1 MRAWAKEMDMTK
13 LGQGLFETDVF
24 DLRSKQSVRATFKL
38 TRKAIDSLGLVAL
51 HMGIKQKSLF
61 DHIIEDAS
69 TLKTVARQIQI
80 QKFKKKIR
88 VQKTYVLSRK
98 TIDILEAISVTHDL
112 PRDALVEYS
121 IMQLESVILA
131 EKENHKKR
139 KKLFNEVSEHFNQGK
154 ELFSKS
160 LDLLGKNDPFCR
172 KLEKALLSYN
182 KEKNDIESFLKKSKP
197 LEDF

>member
-1 MRAWAKEMDMTK
+1 MVKF
-13 LGQGLFETDVF
+13 GQGLFETDPF
-24 DLRSKQSVRATFKL
+24 DLRGKQSVRATFKL

-69 TLKTVARQIQI
+69 TLKELARQIQV
-80 QKFKKKIR
+80 QKFKEKTR

-98 TIDILEAISVTHDL
+98 TIDILEAISDTHSL

-121 IMQLESVILA
+121 IMQLESVILS

-139 KKLFNEVSEHFNQGK
+139 KKLFNEVIEHFDQGRK
-154 ELFSKS
+154 LFAKS
-160 LDLLGKNDPFCR
+160 LDLLGENDPFCR
-172 KLEKALLSYN
+172 KLERALLAYN
-182 KEKNDIESFLKKSKP
+182 KEKTDIECFLKKSKP

>member
-1 MRAWAKEMDMTK
+1 
-13 LGQGLFETDVF
+13 
-24 DLRSKQSVRATFKL
+24 VRATFKL
-38 TRKAIDSLGLVAL
+38 TKKAIDSLGVVAL

-69 TLKTVARQIQI
+69 TLKELARQIQI

-98 TIDILEAISVTHDL
+98 TIDILEAISETHDL

-131 EKENHKKR
+131 EKANHKKR
-139 KKLFNEVSEHFNQGK
+139 KLLFNEVLDHFNQGR
-154 ELFSKS
+154 ELFAKS
-160 LDLLGKNDPFCR
+160 LELLGEHDPFCK
-172 KLEKALLSYN
+172 KLEKALLAYN

>member
-1 MRAWAKEMDMTK
+1 MTK
-13 LGQGLFETDVF
+13 FGQGLFDTDPF
-24 DLRSKQSVRATFKL
+24 DLRGKQSVRATFKL

-69 TLKTVARQIQI
+69 TLKELARRIQI

-98 TIDILEAISVTHDL
+98 TIDILEAISGTHDL

-121 IMQLESVILA
+121 IMQLESVIMA
-131 EKENHKKR
+131 EKKNHKIR
-139 KKLFNEVSEHFNQGK
+139 KNLFNEVLEHFDQGK
-154 ELFSKS
+154 KIFSKS
-160 LDLLGKNDPFCR
+160 LELLGENDPFCR
-172 KLEKALLSYN
+172 KLEKALIAYN
-182 KEKNDIESFLKKSKP
+182 KEKNDIKSFLKKSKP

>member
-1 MRAWAKEMDMTK
+1 MTK
-13 LGQGLFETDVF
+13 FGQGLFDTDQF
-24 DLRSKQSVRATFKL
+24 DLRGKQSVRATFKL

-61 DHIIEDAS
+61 DHIIEDPS
-69 TLKTVARQIQI
+69 TLRELARQIQI

-88 VQKTYVLSRK
+88 IQKTYVLSRK
-98 TIDILEAISVTHDL
+98 TIDILEAISETHDL

-131 EKENHKKR
+131 EKENHKTR
-139 KKLFNEVSEHFNQGK
+139 KILFKEVVEHFDQGRKLFA
-154 ELFSKS
+154 KS
-160 LDLLGKNDPFCR
+160 LELLGDRDPFCR

-182 KEKNDIESFLKKSKP
+182 KEKNDIASFLKKSKP

>member
-1 MRAWAKEMDMTK
+1 MTK
-13 LGQGLFETDVF
+13 FGQGLFETDVF

-61 DHIIEDAS
+61 DHIIEDAA
-69 TLKTVARQIQI
+69 TLKELARQIQI
-80 QKFKKKIR
+80 QKFKKKTR

-98 TIDILEAISVTHDL
+98 TIDILSAISDTYDL

-139 KKLFNEVSEHFNQGK
+139 KRLFNEVLKHFDQGRMI
-154 ELFSKS
+154 FSKS
-160 LDLLGKNDPFCR
+160 LELLGENDPFCK
-172 KLEKALLSYN
+172 KLENALLSYS
-182 KEKNDIESFLKKSKP
+182 KEKKDIESFLKKSKP

>member
-1 MRAWAKEMDMTK
+1 MAKFK
-13 LGQGLFETDVF
+13 QGLFDTDPF
-24 DLRSKQSVRATFKL
+24 DLRGKQSVRATFKL
-38 TRKAIDSLGLVAL
+38 TRKAIDSLGLVAV

-69 TLKTVARQIQI
+69 TLKELARQIQI
-80 QKFKKKIR
+80 QKFKKKTRI
-88 VQKTYVLSRK
+88 QKTYVLSRK
-98 TIDILEAISVTHDL
+98 TIEILETISDTHDM

-139 KKLFNEVSEHFNQGK
+139 KILFNEVLDHFEHGRR
-154 ELFSKS
+154 LFSKS
-160 LDLLGKNDPFCR
+160 LELLGENDPFCK
-172 KLEKALLSYN
+172 KLEKGLLAYN
-182 KEKNDIESFLKKSKP
+182 KEKNNIESFLKKSKP

>member
-1 MRAWAKEMDMTK
+1 MTK
-13 LGQGLFETDVF
+13 SGQGLFDTDPF
-24 DLRSKQSVRATFKL
+24 DLRGKQSVRATFKL
-38 TRKAIDSLGLVAL
+38 SRKAIDSLGLVAL

-69 TLKTVARQIQI
+69 TLKELARQIQI

-88 VQKTYVLSRK
+88 IQKTYVLSRK
-98 TIDILEAISVTHDL
+98 TIDILEAISETHDL

-131 EKENHKKR
+131 EKANHKKR
-139 KKLFNEVSEHFNQGK
+139 KLLFNEVLDHFNQGR
-154 ELFSKS
+154 ELFEKS
-160 LDLLGKNDPFCR
+160 LGLLGEHDPFCK
-172 KLEKALLSYN
+172 KLEKALLAYN

>member
-1 MRAWAKEMDMTK
+1 MHGAVKEIIMVK
-13 LGQGLFETDVF
+13 FVQGLFEPDVF

-69 TLKTVARQIQI
+69 TLKELAGQIKI
-80 QKFKKKIR
+80 QKFKQKTR

-98 TIDILEAISVTHDL
+98 TIDILEAISDTHGL

-121 IMQLESVILA
+121 IMQLESVIMA

-139 KKLFNEVSEHFNQGK
+139 KLLFKDVLEHFDQGR

-160 LDLLGKNDPFCR
+160 VELLGENDPFCK
-172 KLEKALLSYN
+172 KLEKALLAYD
-182 KEKNDIESFLKKSKP
+182 KEKNDIKSFLKKSKP

>member
-1 MRAWAKEMDMTK
+1 MTK
-13 LGQGLFETDVF
+13 FGQGLFETDVF

-69 TLKTVARQIQI
+69 TLKELARQIQI
-80 QKFKKKIR
+80 QKFKKKTR

-98 TIDILEAISVTHDL
+98 TIDILEAISETHDL

-139 KKLFNEVSEHFNQGK
+139 KKLFNEVLKHFDQGRMI
-154 ELFSKS
+154 FSKS
-160 LDLLGKNDPFCR
+160 LELLGENDPFCK

>member
-1 MRAWAKEMDMTK
+1 MTK
-13 LGQGLFETDVF
+13 FEQGLFDTDPF
-24 DLRSKQSVRATFKL
+24 DLRGKQSVRATFKL
-38 TRKAIDSLGLVAL
+38 SKKAIDSLGLVAV

-69 TLKTVARQIQI
+69 TLKELARQIQI
-80 QKFKKKIR
+80 QKFKKKTR

-98 TIDILEAISVTHDL
+98 TIEILETISDTYDL

-121 IMQLESVILA
+121 IMQLESVIIA

-139 KKLFNEVSEHFNQGK
+139 KALFNEVADHFEQGRR
-154 ELFSKS
+154 LFSKS
-160 LDLLGKNDPFCR
+160 LELLGENDPFCK
-172 KLEKALLSYN
+172 KLEKGLLAYN
-182 KEKNDIESFLKKSKP
+182 KEKNNIESFLKKSKP